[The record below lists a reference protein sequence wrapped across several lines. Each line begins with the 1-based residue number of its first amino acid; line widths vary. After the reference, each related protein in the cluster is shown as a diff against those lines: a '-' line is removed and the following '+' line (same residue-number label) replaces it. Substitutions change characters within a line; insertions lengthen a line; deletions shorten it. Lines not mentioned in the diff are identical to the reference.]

1 MRQTLRGIS
10 VKTLSKLLQMTK
22 HAVGS
27 NSDIKKTCRQCGKVV
42 TARWRRVY
50 CSQECSVVGNRK
62 HYRKWRADNLE
73 KSREINRRSEERRRE
88 KTMVARGDIKR
99 TCRHCGRVI
108 THRRR
113 KAYCSQACSVVGNM
127 ERYRKWRADNLE
139 KAREIGRQR
148 YWNNVEKAR
157 ENYRMRKKNNPER
170 IREISRRWYRN
181 NKEKASETQRRWYQN
196 NSDKVKKDAI
206 QWQKDNPEKVRE
218 IDRRKREK
226 RRRKAMEAAVK

>member
-1 MRQTLRGIS
+1 MRQTVLGS
-10 VKTLSKLLQMTK
+10 VVKTLSKLLQMTK
-22 HAVGS
+22 QEIGT
-27 NSDIKKTCRQCGKVV
+27 NGNIKRTCRQCG
-42 TARWRRVY
+42 
-50 CSQECSVVGNRK
+50 N
-62 HYRKWRADNLE
+62 
-73 KSREINRRSEERRRE
+73 
-88 KTMVARGDIKR
+88 
-99 TCRHCGRVI
+99 VI
-108 THRRR
+108 TARRR

-196 NSDKVKKDAI
+196 NSDKAKKDAI
-206 QWQKDNPEKVRE
+206 RWQKDNPEKVRE

-226 RRRKAMEAAVK
+226 RRRKAMEAAGR

>member
-1 MRQTLRGIS
+1 MSQTVLGS
-10 VKTLSKLLQMTK
+10 VVKTLSKLLQMTK

-27 NSDIKKTCRQCGKVV
+27 NCDIKKTCRQCCKEIATG
-42 TARWRRVY
+42 RRKTY
-50 CSQECSVVGNRK
+50 CSQEC
-62 HYRKWRADNLE
+62 Y
-73 KSREINRRSEERRRE
+73 
-88 KTMVARGDIKR
+88 
-99 TCRHCGRVI
+99 
-108 THRRR
+108 
-113 KAYCSQACSVVGNM
+113 VVGNM

-148 YWNNVEKAR
+148 YWDNVEKER

-196 NSDKVKKDAI
+196 NSDKAKKDAI
-206 QWQKDNPEKVRE
+206 RWQKDNPEKVRE

-226 RRRKAMEAAVK
+226 HRRKAMEAASK